1 MGISEKLLYIQQN
14 IKVPKEFTN
23 EFGGF
28 NYRNAEQILR
38 VVKPLLKV
46 KNVLINLSDSMEE
59 VGGRVYVKATV
70 TLTDVESGES
80 LSTTAYA
87 REVEQKPKMD
97 AAQITGSA
105 SSYARKYAL
114 AGLLALD
121 NEKDPDAMD
130 NSNIV
135 TKSASKLPELISA
148 AEVQK
153 LTDICL
159 KMNVNLVALLSQY
172 KVTMAEELTSAD
184 YGDIMKR
191 FAKTT
196 KEKK

>member
-38 VVKPLLKV
+38 VVKPLLKA
-46 KNVLINLSDSMEE
+46 KNVLINLSDAMEE

-70 TLTDVESGES
+70 TLTDVESGET

-121 NEKDPDAMD
+121 NEKDPDSMD
-130 NSNIV
+130 NSNTV
-135 TKSASKLPELISA
+135 TKAAAKLPELITA

-153 LTDICL
+153 LTDICV
-159 KMNVNLVALLSQY
+159 KMNVNQVALLSQY
-172 KVTMAEELTSAD
+172 KVSQFAELTSAD

-191 FAKTT
+191 LAKT